1 MILIIIIKSIILI
14 KIFLVKALVFRTSIF
29 IAVLDAVTGLLAG
42 LAIFS
47 VLGYMSTKTGID
59 VPDLAVGGPGLSF
72 IVYPEALSLM
82 PFPWIWCIF
91 FFMMMITIGFGSI
104 LSLSECVL
112 DSITEA
118 LKGKIDIHGKETF
131 YRFMIC
137 IFFYLIAFPMT
148 THVNLIK
155 INFYV

>member
-1 MILIIIIKSIILI
+1 M
-14 KIFLVKALVFRTSIF
+14 
-29 IAVLDAVTGLLAG
+29 DAITGLLAG

-91 FFMMMITIGFGSI
+91 FFMMMLTIGFGSI

-131 YRFMIC
+131 YRFLICMI
-137 IFFYLIAFPMT
+137 FYIIAFPMT
-148 THVNLIK
+148 THVKFKKNLKFNLKVILFRVACIYK
-155 INFYV
+155 IWSMVMCLDIRLLFLVF